1 MKSLSQELKRK
12 RDAEAR
18 ARASDPAKNIIY
30 TGDGSSGAGGTG
42 YTPNPSIL
50 LDETAHDAL
59 DHTGL
64 TGVPSI
70 AGLLDEAAHDAL
82 DHTGLAGVATDF
94 VDLGDVPSAYTG
106 AGGKIVAVKSDVSGL
121 EFVAAP
127 AAENGV
133 PVGGT
138 TNQLAA
144 KNSNADYDIKWM
156 DAPAAANGL
165 PSGGTAGQI
174 LTKDTATD
182 YDASWQDP
190 SGGGGGAG
198 GSLFLYNYA
207 WGGF

>member
-1 MKSLSQELKRK
+1 LDSLTKRIHQIV
-12 RDAEAR
+12 DAKIR
-18 ARASDPAKNIIY
+18 MLLNKPIVNY
-30 TGDGSSGAGGTG
+30 TSGGG
-42 YTPNPSIL
+42 YTSSADA

-70 AGLLDEAAHDAL
+70 AGLLDETAHDAL
-82 DHTGLAGVATDF
+82 DHTGLTGVATDF
-94 VDLGDVPSAYTG
+94 TDLGDVPSVYTG
-106 AGGKIVAVKSDVSGL
+106 EGGKIVAVKSDVSGL

-127 AAENGV
+127 AA
-133 PVGGT
+133 
-138 TNQLAA
+138 
-144 KNSNADYDIKWM
+144 
-156 DAPAAANGL
+156 ANGL
-165 PSGGTAGQI
+165 PAGGTAGQI